1 MKTLFKSLLAAA
13 AAVVALAACQRQEN
27 DVRTDGGRTVRFLA
41 GPVGTRTVFT
51 APDATGKYP
60 VEWTANDAK
69 VKVSLNFNSA
79 VNADVTPNGATAKF
93 EATFKTEGI
102 EAPYTFY
109 ALSPLAA
116 GISVSGSY
124 KSWTVE
130 IPADQTPSEG
140 TPDEAAQVLAGV
152 SQACAS
158 LDEVIR
164 MDFSHVTAYGR
175 LTLTNLDLAGTAVTG
190 ISLTAE
196 KPLAGRFYY
205 YVVDTDEHSAGEV
218 VANTASN
225 TVNLATTSLSDIW
238 FACAPADLS
247 GTALKVVVR
256 TESGP
261 VEKVITVPAN
271 RKFES
276 GKIAKFSIDMTGAT
290 HAESKVYELVTDA
303 SQLTS
308 GSEVIIANEAG
319 DHAVSTTQ
327 NTNNRAA
334 TEVAVADNKITDPS
348 ETVEI
353 LAVEAGTAAGTFAF
367 KGKNGLYLVAE
378 NGNNRL
384 KSSETKTELGS
395 FAVSIDA
402 EGVATVNATACD
414 HGNMRYNSSSALF
427 NCYAPSSTTGTAV
440 ALYKLVGSGSDEPI
454 FSATLAGADESGKLT
469 VPASTE
475 SATIQVVANVDWSI
489 MADSEAVSFS
499 QTSGNSSATVE
510 VNFPANTSDAAVV
523 YTLNIESDLGEFEFV
538 ITQEAVVPVGES
550 VYRKVTS
557 VTSGKKYILAVFVD
571 GKLQAAKPIAS
582 GSNYGYPASE
592 EVSSTDGVIEARHS
606 DLELTFATTTGGY
619 TIAQPDGRYWAMTGT
634 YNSINLYASLQES
647 YVWTVNANQDGTVD
661 ITNVGKEK
669 HFMYDTGRSNFAV
682 YANFGDKNA
691 WPALYEYID
700 GDTPVAETVATPAF
714 SPAAGEVEAGTVV
727 TISCATSGATIH
739 YTTDGSTPTAS
750 SATGT
755 SVTVNAAMTLKAI
768 AVKEGMND
776 SAVATAAYTIKS
788 VTPPSGDNYVKVTS
802 ITSGKKYIIVGGL
815 SSKAMVPATLSSANR
830 LTSQDVTITSGAIAS
845 TTETDALAVTIS
857 ASGSGYTISYS
868 NVYLVYPGSST
879 GLKTEATASST
890 WIVSAASAS
899 TGTFRFTT
907 SNVETRALAFRA
919 GSNNT
924 FGAYATSNI
933 TGNEYFDIDLYELGG
948 EGGSVNPT
956 VPATVTFTNGTS
968 RSMTVGET
976 FSNPATTNS
985 TATVTYSSSNTAV
998 ATVNAAGLITA
1009 VSSGTAVITA
1019 SVAAVEGAFT
1029 AGQTTCNIT
1038 VTSAPSGDEV
1048 IDLLTAADFK
1058 ATGSAT
1064 YVESTDVKKSSDA
1077 IYYGNSAK
1085 NYDAIQIR
1093 SKNNDSGIVSTTSG
1107 GNVKSVKIVLNS
1119 NTGSTRE
1126 IQVYGSNSAYTN
1138 AADLYG
1144 ENAGTLLGSV
1154 KMSDGT
1160 TGTVTVSGSYQY
1172 VGIRS
1177 KEGAAYLDSVEITWN

>member
-1 MKTLFKSLLAAA
+1 MTATIKKRAAMKTLFKSLLAAA

-27 DVRTDGGRTVRFLA
+27 DVRTDEGRTVRFLA

-116 GISVSGSY
+116 GISVSSSY

-140 TPDEAAQVLAGV
+140 TPDEAAQVLAGI

-205 YVVDTDEHSAGEV
+205 YAVDTDEHSAGEV

-334 TEVAVADNKITDPS
+334 TDVAVADNKITDPS

-367 KGKNGLYLVAE
+367 KGKDGKYLVAE

-475 SATIQVVANVDWSI
+475 SATIQVVSNVDWSI

-499 QTSGNSSATVE
+499 QTSGNSSATIE

-523 YTLNIESDLGEFEFV
+523 YTLNIESDLGEYEFV

-557 VTSGKKYILAVFVD
+557 VTSGKKYILASLVD
-571 GKLQAAKPIAS
+571 GKVTAATPVPSDK
-582 GSNYGYPASE
+582 NFGYPAGV
-592 EVSSTDGVIEARHS
+592 EVSGADGVIDTRHEE
-606 DLELTFATTTGGY
+606 LEYVIESVTGGY
-619 TIAQPDGRYWAMTGT
+619 SIKQPDGRYWALTGT
-634 YNSINLYASLQES
+634 YTSTNVYTSLQES
-647 YVWTVNANQDGTVD
+647 YVWTVTANADGTVD
-661 ITNVGKEK
+661 LVNADKSKHMAYNASKTSFGFYDSVGS
-669 HFMYDTGRSNFAV
+669 YVQPS
-682 YANFGDKNA
+682 
-691 WPALYEYID
+691 LYEYID
-700 GDTPVAETVATPAF
+700 GGDTPPEPVTNSETFDFASMGLTNQQQYSDPFTSGSVSVTFTGGGNDGKYYDTGTGIRTYGGGSIVIAGPGIVKIVYTFQNSSQNGVKTYPEADGYTLSSGTLTPGATSTWTGSADEVTLTRNSGSGHWRLQKVVVTYGGSGEVPPVVETVATPAF
-714 SPAAGEVEAGTVV
+714 IPASGAVAAGTEV
-727 TISCATSGATIH
+727 TISCETSGASIY
-739 YTTDGSTPTAS
+739 YTTDGSTPTTAS
-750 SATGT
+750 TQGT

-776 SAVATAAYTIKS
+776 SAVAEANYTIKS
-788 VTPPSGDNYVKVTS
+788 EDGTTYELTWSAEHNSAGVSSYTSTWTATVDGFTWNMENWNNNKNEWSYVKC
-802 ITSGKKYIIVGGL
+802 G
-815 SSKAMVPATLSSANR
+815 SKN
-830 LTSQDVTITSGAIAS
+830 
-845 TTETDALAVTIS
+845 DA
-857 ASGSGYTISYS
+857 
-868 NVYLVYPGSST
+868 
-879 GLKTEATASST
+879 
-890 WIVSAASAS
+890 
-899 TGTFRFTT
+899 
-907 SNVETRALAFRA
+907 
-919 GSNNT
+919 
-924 FGAYATSNI
+924 
-933 TGNEYFDIDLYELGG
+933 
-948 EGGSVNPT
+948 
-956 VPATVTFTNGTS
+956 
-968 RSMTVGET
+968 
-976 FSNPATTNS
+976 S
-985 TATVTYSSSNTAV
+985 TATIITAAAIPEAIKTVQLTIDALTASKITSISLYVSPTSTFSSTPEGTFTAAVGEQSVSIAVPAANQYYKIEVVCQKGSSN
-998 ATVNAAGLITA
+998 G
-1009 VSSGTAVITA
+1009 
-1019 SVAAVEGAFT
+1019 
-1029 AGQTTCNIT
+1029 
-1038 VTSAPSGDEV
+1038 
-1048 IDLLTAADFK
+1048 LLTLSK
-1058 ATGSAT
+1058 VLYT
-1064 YVESTDVKKSSDA
+1064 TD
-1077 IYYGNSAK
+1077 
-1085 NYDAIQIR
+1085 
-1093 SKNNDSGIVSTTSG
+1093 
-1107 GNVKSVKIVLNS
+1107 
-1119 NTGSTRE
+1119 
-1126 IQVYGSNSAYTN
+1126 
-1138 AADLYG
+1138 
-1144 ENAGTLLGSV
+1144 
-1154 KMSDGT
+1154 
-1160 TGTVTVSGSYQY
+1160 
-1172 VGIRS
+1172 
-1177 KEGAAYLDSVEITWN
+1177 